1 MNYRFVF
8 YSIGKLL
15 QSLGLILLVPASIAW
30 FDTPGTYMVR
40 IFSPQLFGF
49 ILAILI
55 SVLVGTLLVMVYR
68 KNRGRIDI
76 REGFAIVTFGWIAL
90 TLVGAIP
97 LFVYFRSTLEV
108 YSVGAAFGSFTDAFF
123 EVMSGLTTTGA
134 TILTDIESL
143 PRALLFWRSLTHWI
157 GGMGIVTLALALFP
171 TFGVAAYQ
179 LFRGEVPGPSK
190 ERLRPRLAQTA
201 IILWGVYALLTF
213 VQTILLMAGEMNLF
227 EAVTHAFATMAT
239 GGFST
244 RNTSIASF
252 NSAYIE
258 WVIIVFMIFAGTN
271 FLIHYRVIFHS
282 DFTMVKQNREFHFYL
297 GVMGVAAV
305 LCAGILIF
313 QGLQSQDEVQRNF
326 RSEFLTTEQAQEKLA
341 TERGRLNTPHEVI
354 RQSVFQVVSITTTT
368 GFTTADWDVWPDFIR
383 LMLVILMFFGGSAGS
398 TAGGLKMIRILV
410 LLKVAFHHAKVMIQ
424 PRLVSPVK
432 IGGQV
437 LNETQMSGI
446 ISFFILF
453 MILFVLASAIMATM
467 IPDITTAVT
476 AVVASLGNIG
486 PGLAGVGAL
495 ETYSWIPIPGK
506 WVLIVCMLLGRLE
519 VYTVLIAFSPVSW
532 RK

>member
-15 QSLGLILLVPASIAW
+15 QILGLILFVPASIAW
-30 FDTPGTYMVR
+30 YETSGPFMVR

-49 ILAILI
+49 ILGILLSI
-55 SVLVGTLLVMVYR
+55 LVGTLLVMVYR

-76 REGFAIVTFGWIAL
+76 REGFAIVTFSWLAL
-90 TLVGAIP
+90 TLVGAVP
-97 LFVYFRSTLEV
+97 LFVYFQSTLET
-108 YSVGAAFGSFTDAFF
+108 STAGTLFGAFTDAFF

-134 TILTDIESL
+134 TILTEVESL
-143 PRALLFWRSLTHWI
+143 PRGILFWRSLTHWL

-213 VQTILLMAGEMNLF
+213 VQTILLMAGNMDLF
-227 EAVTHAFATMAT
+227 DAITHAFATMAT

-244 RNTSIASF
+244 RNSSIASF
-252 NSAYIE
+252 DSAYIE
-258 WVIIVFMIFAGTN
+258 WIVIVFMILAGTN

-297 GVMGVAAV
+297 VVMGIAAV
-305 LCAGILIF
+305 LCIAILSF
-313 QGLQSQDEVQRNF
+313 KGLQSSDEVQRNF
-326 RSEFLTTEQAQEKLA
+326 RSDFLTSEQAREKLIV
-341 TERGRLNTPHEVI
+341 EKDRLTSAHDVV

-368 GFTTADWDVWPDFIR
+368 GFTTADWDVWPDFAR

-437 LNETQMSGI
+437 LKESQMSGI

-453 MILFVLASAIMATM
+453 IILFVIASALMATM
-467 IPDITTAVT
+467 IPDVTTAVT
-476 AVVASLGNIG
+476 SVVASLGNIG

-519 VYTVLIAFSPVSW
+519 IYTVLIAFSPV
-532 RK
+532 